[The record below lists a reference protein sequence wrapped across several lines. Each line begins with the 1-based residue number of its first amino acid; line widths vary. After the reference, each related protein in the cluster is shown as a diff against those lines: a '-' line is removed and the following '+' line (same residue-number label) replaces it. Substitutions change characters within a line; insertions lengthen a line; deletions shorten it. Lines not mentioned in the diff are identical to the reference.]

1 VHHTA
6 IVSAAPLLF
15 LVLLALSASA
25 ADEIPLPKSATNLK
39 ANWKW
44 LREDRSAWRI
54 TNGFLEVRVQPG
66 NMWGPAND
74 ARNVL
79 LIPLSRSS
87 DLEIA
92 ATIEHSPTNQYEQA
106 DLVWYYTDSNM
117 VKLGPELVDGRFSVV
132 MGREEGDRAR
142 TISINPVA
150 AGAVDVKFI
159 IKGNE
164 ITGLFRDSA
173 TTAWRSAGSCSLPA
187 LPGVEPRISLQFYQ
201 GTVPAEHWAR
211 VKRLA
216 TTRLQ
221 EK

>member
-1 VHHTA
+1 M
-6 IVSAAPLLF
+6 SAHSLPF
-15 LVLLALSASA
+15 LVLLAALCAS
-25 ADEIPLPKSATNLK
+25 ADEIPLPKSATNLS

-54 TNGFLEVRVQPG
+54 INGFLEVRVQPG

-79 LIPLSRSS
+79 LIPLPRSS
-87 DLEIA
+87 ELEIA

-142 TISINPVA
+142 TVSINPIA

-159 IKGNE
+159 VKGNE

-201 GTVPAEHWAR
+201 GTLPAEHWAR

-216 TTRLQ
+216 ITPLQ

>member
-1 VHHTA
+1 
-6 IVSAAPLLF
+6 
-15 LVLLALSASA
+15 
-25 ADEIPLPKSATNLK
+25 
-39 ANWKW
+39 
-44 LREDRSAWRI
+44 
-54 TNGFLEVRVQPG
+54 
-66 NMWGPAND
+66 MWGPAND
-74 ARNVL
+74 AKNVL
-79 LIPLSRSS
+79 LIPVPRSS
-87 DLEIA
+87 GLEIT

-106 DLVWYYTDSNM
+106 DLVWYYADGNM

-216 TTRLQ
+216 IVPPQ